1 MKAGVGG
8 LFGRSDGRSD
18 ANDDLPEEPPAPQGQ
33 LLFAYSPEPQ
43 SLVGGDGGPVLP
55 SPLIPLCSL
64 TFSEKVRPEAG
75 EAIKTFIETG
85 VQVKLLTRDDAESAR
100 DAVNKIL
107 PDQEFAQLLTVAAGG
122 ELATMDSDRLA
133 QSVQEAAIFA
143 QVTAEQKAEVIGE
156 LRRQGEYV
164 AMVGDG
170 VHDVPT
176 MQQANLSIAFRS
188 SSQAALNTAD
198 IVLMDDSLEL
208 LPRVLQSGQRTVN
221 NLMDTLRLNLSQIG
235 YLVLLLVTILIAGG
249 RDFYYHPSHSGAISF
264 FTLGATG
271 TAFALWS
278 VGRAV
283 PRDNLRPRL
292 FHFAVPAALATTIAV
307 LVIDEIFRR
316 SGADVTTSQNAVT
329 FGVIVMGL
337 VLFLFVQPPVRAL
350 AGGNVYSGDRRYTYL
365 ALALLV
371 LYFILAATILGYWL
385 FKIELLPQA
394 SDYFAIGGVVVVWAF
409 VLLAVWRSRLLQRY
423 VDLNPKEQAED

>member
-1 MKAGVGG
+1 
-8 LFGRSDGRSD
+8 
-18 ANDDLPEEPPAPQGQ
+18 
-33 LLFAYSPEPQ
+33 
-43 SLVGGDGGPVLP
+43 
-55 SPLIPLCSL
+55 
-64 TFSEKVRPEAG
+64 
-75 EAIKTFIETG
+75 
-85 VQVKLLTRDDAESAR
+85 
-100 DAVNKIL
+100 
-107 PDQEFAQLLTVAAGG
+107 
-122 ELATMDSDRLA
+122 
-133 QSVQEAAIFA
+133 
-143 QVTAEQKAEVIGE
+143 
-156 LRRQGEYV
+156 
-164 AMVGDG
+164 
-170 VHDVPT
+170 
-176 MQQANLSIAFRS
+176 
-188 SSQAALNTAD
+188 
-198 IVLMDDSLEL
+198 
-208 LPRVLQSGQRTVN
+208 
-221 NLMDTLRLNLSQIG
+221 
-235 YLVLLLVTILIAGG
+235 
-249 RDFYYHPSHSGAISF
+249 
-264 FTLGATG
+264 
-271 TAFALWS
+271 